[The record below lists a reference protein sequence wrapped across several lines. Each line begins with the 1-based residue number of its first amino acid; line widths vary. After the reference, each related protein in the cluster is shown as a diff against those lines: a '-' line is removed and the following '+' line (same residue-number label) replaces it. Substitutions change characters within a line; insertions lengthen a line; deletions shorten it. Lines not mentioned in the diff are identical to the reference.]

1 MKKTKSSLGALCLLL
16 LWLISPLFGED
27 SSLLTPGDVVTG
39 PRTWLVPAGEIIF
52 VNGVLGAAN
61 YYIGA
66 RGWAQIGTASIIE
79 NFELGFDWDPDGFP
93 CNTLDHPY
101 HGAVFFG
108 AARSVGYSFK
118 ESLLFSSLGSLQW
131 EFFMETER
139 PSTNDFIMTSFGGAF
154 LGEILFRASVEFL
167 RPRENR
173 PISFW
178 GHTAGFLTSPPLWV
192 NSRLYPK
199 SISFHKGP
207 SPLEYVA
214 LGAGLGNAQ
223 SRGEPD
229 VRYNPLLFAEARY
242 NRTREGQA
250 VLPYDYFTV
259 RAELEQIKTGD
270 ILKRIETN
278 GILTGSSQPLFKADR
293 SLSGLFASY
302 DYMEGLWYDRFSDV
316 GIGPGMLLHY
326 ENARQAVT
334 FYSGIY
340 AIFGAASARYALI
353 YGDTP
358 YEEKDETYNFG
369 SELKNGAY
377 YMGPGI
383 MSRFELSYRRGFFS
397 ARAGLRQ
404 FWVHSV
410 HATDANE
417 WGYLIPLTVTVRPAP
432 FLISFQYELIHRDS
446 FYDDY
451 HPLYN
456 DAYTLKLFSGFTF

>member
-1 MKKTKSSLGALCLLL
+1 MKKLISSLGALLVFT
-16 LWLISPLFGED
+16 LWLF
-27 SSLLTPGDVVTG
+27 SLGYSDKTAEIPGSDVVKG
-39 PRTWLVPAGEIIF
+39 PRKWLLPAGEIIL
-52 VNGVLGAAN
+52 VNGALGAAN
-61 YYIGA
+61 YYIGS
-66 RGWAQIGTASIIE
+66 RSWAQIGTASILE

-108 AARSVGYSFK
+108 IARSVGYSFS

-139 PSTNDFIMTSFGGAF
+139 PSTNDFIMTSLGGAF
-154 LGEILFRASVEFL
+154 LGEILFRTSVEFL
-167 RPRENR
+167 RPREGR
-173 PISFW
+173 ERGIW
-178 GHTAGFLTSPPLWV
+178 DHTASILTSPPLWI
-192 NSRLYPK
+192 NSHLYPK
-199 SISFHKGP
+199 RISFYEGQ
-207 SPLEYVA
+207 SPFEYVA
-214 LGAGLGNAQ
+214 FGAGLGTAK

-229 VRYNPLLFAEARY
+229 MRYNPLLFVEARY
-242 NRTREGQA
+242 NRTREGKG

-259 RAELEQIKTGD
+259 RAELEQIKTGN
-270 ILKRIETN
+270 ILKRIETT
-278 GILTGSSQPLFKADR
+278 GILTGSSGALFNADK
-293 SLSGLFASY
+293 SLAGIFASF

-316 GIGPGMLLHY
+316 GIGPGMFLHY
-326 ENARQAVT
+326 ENARQTVT
-334 FYSGIY
+334 FHSAIY

-383 MSRFELSYRRGFFS
+383 MSCFELAYRRRFLS
-397 ARAGLRQ
+397 VQAGVRQ

-417 WGYLIPLTVTVRPAP
+417 WGYMVPLTLSIRSGSIMA
-432 FLISFQYELIHRDS
+432 SFQYELIHRDS

-451 HPLYN
+451 HPLHN
-456 DAYTLKLFSGFTF
+456 DAYTIKMFTGFAL